1 MVKLHLQAFYGGGGY
16 TITLSV
22 DNMKI
27 TYCHVS
33 PRYIVK
39 VGDLVKKGDI
49 IGFVG
54 PKNVYGVP
62 RK

>member
-1 MVKLHLQAFYGGGGY
+1 
-16 TITLSV
+16 
-22 DNMKI
+22 MKI

-33 PRYIVK
+33 PNYIVQK
-39 VGDLVKKGDI
+39 GNLVKKGDI

-62 RK
+62 R